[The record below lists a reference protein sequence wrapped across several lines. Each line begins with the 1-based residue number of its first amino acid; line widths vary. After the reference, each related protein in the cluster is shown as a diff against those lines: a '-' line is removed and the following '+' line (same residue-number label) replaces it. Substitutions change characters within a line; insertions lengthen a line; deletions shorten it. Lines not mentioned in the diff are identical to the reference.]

1 MGNRPYCY
9 GITRAGP
16 ASLEGML
23 PFTIRRA
30 EESDDP
36 TLGYLASMAFEPA
49 VRRPAL
55 VGEVDGVP
63 VAAISLADG
72 RVVADPYH
80 SVPGLEHHLLL
91 HRSGWRARGSRDEM
105 RRRVRAALPFMI

>member
-1 MGNRPYCY
+1 
-9 GITRAGP
+9 
-16 ASLEGML
+16 
-23 PFTIRRA
+23 
-30 EESDDP
+30 
-36 TLGYLASMAFEPA
+36 MAVEPA

-80 SVPGLEHHLLL
+80 PVPGSSTSSGSTAPAGAPAAAAMRCVATCAL
-91 HRSGWRARGSRDEM
+91 HFRSCFDALALVWASRPE
-105 RRRVRAALPFMI
+105 